1 MSYFYCITIVY
12 TLCTF
17 PFNSSFTKYTSER
30 EREGER
36 EREREAVLNLFCIQ
50 GNLRLEQGH
59 ETIWHDLRRD
69 GM

>member
-1 MSYFYCITIVY
+1 MSERARE
-12 TLCTF
+12 
-17 PFNSSFTKYTSER
+17 KER
-30 EREGER
+30 ERVS
-36 EREREAVLNLFCIQ
+36 EREAVLNLFCIQ